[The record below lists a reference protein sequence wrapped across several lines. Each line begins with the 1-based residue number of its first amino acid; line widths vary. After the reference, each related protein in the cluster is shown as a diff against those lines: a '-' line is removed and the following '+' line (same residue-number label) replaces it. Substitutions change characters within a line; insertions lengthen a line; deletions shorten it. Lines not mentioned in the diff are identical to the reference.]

1 MEGTGAA
8 ARLTN
13 EERYW
18 RMVLE
23 ETDRELVEACQR
35 GEREGFRALFERH
48 KDKVYSIALRYSGD
62 ESTAMDI
69 AQDTFL
75 KLFSCIRSFRGE
87 STFES
92 WLYRL
97 VVNSCLDRK
106 RKEKRLMPLVAE
118 LLEVL
123 QAPGDMTEAA
133 ARAEL
138 GRQVRSVVARLPA
151 EQRIVIVL
159 RYTQGLS
166 YDEIAEILRCS
177 SGTVASRLSRT
188 HKLLER
194 RLARLVGRTGGS
206 SV

>member
-1 MEGTGAA
+1 
-8 ARLTN
+8 
-13 EERYW
+13 
-18 RMVLE
+18 MVLE
-23 ETDRELVEACQR
+23 ETDQELVEACRR
-35 GEREGFRALFERH
+35 GEREGFRALFEKH

-75 KLFSCIRSFRGE
+75 KLYSSIRSFRGE

-106 RKEKRLMPLVAE
+106 RRERRLMPLVDE
-118 LLEVL
+118 MLDVL

-133 ARAEL
+133 VRAEL
-138 GRQVRSVVARLPA
+138 SRRVRSVVARLPA

-159 RYTQGLS
+159 
-166 YDEIAEILRCS
+166 
-177 SGTVASRLSRT
+177 
-188 HKLLER
+188 
-194 RLARLVGRTGGS
+194 
-206 SV
+206 